1 MAALTTGRTVSSIP
15 GFLFTY
21 PVLAN
26 AIIHQ
31 GGIVVIGSN
40 GYAKPGVTGLNL
52 VTVGIARESVVATG
66 LASGAVQV
74 EVEEMIA
81 GCVSAGGADAI
92 TFDDIGK
99 FAWLVDDQTVGL
111 TDGTGTRSRAGI
123 ISSVEGSLVFVKF
136 TNAIAALSSL
146 A

>member
-1 MAALTTGRTVSSIP
+1 MAALTAARAVQSKP
-15 GFLFTY
+15 GILFSY
-21 PVLAN
+21 PVLTN
-26 AIIHQ
+26 VKIYQ
-31 GGIVVIGSN
+31 GAIVVLTSAGF
-40 GYAKPGVTGLNL
+40 AKPGVTGTGL
-52 VTVGIARESVVATG
+52 VTVGIARESVDSTG
-66 LASGAVQV
+66 IASGTLTV

-81 GCVSAGGADAI
+81 GCASAGGGDLI

-99 FAWLVDDQTVGL
+99 FCWLVDDQTVGL

-136 TNAIAALSSL
+136 SNTIAALSSL